1 MTAATSESCMP
12 VHCAVRGMSFGVS
25 VGDSTLSMMWM
36 IPLLVATSVAVTVA
50 PLTMTED
57 PTVNESGFPLTA
69 VADIQSVTLAAG
81 TSPATTW

>member
-1 MTAATSESCMP
+1 
-12 VHCAVRGMSFGVS
+12 
-25 VGDSTLSMMWM
+25 M

-57 PTVNESGFPLTA
+57 PTVNERGFPFTA